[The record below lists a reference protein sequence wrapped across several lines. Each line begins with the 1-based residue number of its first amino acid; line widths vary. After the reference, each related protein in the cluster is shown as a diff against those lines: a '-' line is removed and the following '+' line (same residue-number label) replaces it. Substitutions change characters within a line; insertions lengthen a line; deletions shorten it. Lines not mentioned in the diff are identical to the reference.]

1 MKNKSGMVE
10 DESPISLKRGFWL
23 NWLTGR
29 ILAKTGQC
37 KDEYGT
43 QKSSLLEKRRI
54 QRNLGRVWS
63 RKESLSFVMSSF
75 SRGVCLSGR
84 RFENS
89 SSSETYMVCFC
100 GAYRR
105 MQAVDSYSFRILFPL
120 LSRSIFIALYIPLPP
135 SPCSLVWSLL
145 LLSLVVV
152 RMNKREWTT
161 GKLNISLF
169 SLYLKFTLTLCL
181 FCLVV
186 TYSHG

>member
-1 MKNKSGMVE
+1 MNMVPKSQAYLRRGEFRGTWAGFGQGKNLCRLWCQVSV
-10 DESPISLKRGFWL
+10 
-23 NWLTGR
+23 
-29 ILAKTGQC
+29 
-37 KDEYGT
+37 
-43 QKSSLLEKRRI
+43 
-54 QRNLGRVWS
+54 VV
-63 RKESLSFVMSSF
+63 FV
-75 SRGVCLSGR
+75 LSGR

-89 SSSETYMVCFC
+89 SSSETYMVCFS